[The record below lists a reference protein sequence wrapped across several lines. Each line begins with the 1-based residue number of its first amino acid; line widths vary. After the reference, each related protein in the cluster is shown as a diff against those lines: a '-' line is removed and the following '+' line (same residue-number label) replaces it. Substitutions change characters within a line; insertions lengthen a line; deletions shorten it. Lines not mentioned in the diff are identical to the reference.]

1 MRNLGRVEE
10 LWRFPVK
17 SMQGERLETAQISAE
32 GLAGDRAY
40 ALLDV
45 EQDKIV
51 SAKSV
56 KRFPDI
62 FSYRATFNQVPRA
75 GSPLPPVDIEMPHGD
90 VVSSAADDVDGVLSS
105 CLGRAVKLIRVGERE
120 PVPYHD
126 ASPISLLTDST
137 MMRFRE
143 IQPGSDFDVRRFRM
157 NVIIDCEQ
165 AGFAENEWIHQLL
178 EIGSEVRLKVTQPN
192 ARCVMTTLAQDEL
205 PQDREIFTTM
215 VRHNRLKL
223 ENNRRFPCAGVYA
236 RVISGGMVIVG
247 DTISL

>member
-1 MRNLGRVEE
+1 
-10 LWRFPVK
+10 
-17 SMQGERLETAQISAE
+17 
-32 GLAGDRAY
+32 
-40 ALLDV
+40 
-45 EQDKIV
+45 
-51 SAKSV
+51 
-56 KRFPDI
+56 
-62 FSYRATFNQVPRA
+62 
-75 GSPLPPVDIEMPHGD
+75 
-90 VVSSAADDVDGVLSS
+90 
-105 CLGRAVKLIRVGERE
+105 
-120 PVPYHD
+120 
-126 ASPISLLTDST
+126 

>member
-1 MRNLGRVEE
+1 MSYMRNLGRVEE

-90 VVSSAADDVDGVLSS
+90 VVSSAADDVDGVLSCS
-105 CLGRAVKLIRVGERE
+105 R
-120 PVPYHD
+120 
-126 ASPISLLTDST
+126 
-137 MMRFRE
+137 
-143 IQPGSDFDVRRFRM
+143 
-157 NVIIDCEQ
+157 
-165 AGFAENEWIHQLL
+165 
-178 EIGSEVRLKVTQPN
+178 
-192 ARCVMTTLAQDEL
+192 
-205 PQDREIFTTM
+205 
-215 VRHNRLKL
+215 
-223 ENNRRFPCAGVYA
+223 
-236 RVISGGMVIVG
+236 
-247 DTISL
+247 